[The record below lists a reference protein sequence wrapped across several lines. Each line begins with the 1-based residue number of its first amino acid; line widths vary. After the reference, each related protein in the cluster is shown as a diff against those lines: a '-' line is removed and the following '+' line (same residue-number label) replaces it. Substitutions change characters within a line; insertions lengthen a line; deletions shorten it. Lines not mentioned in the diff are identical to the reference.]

1 MNEDL
6 GLGEF
11 IQRIEESLQEQNIGT
26 SIAVFGN
33 RELDTLQVGDISH
46 TLNDEYADVLPTGL
60 IGDRGEP
67 GEIGNRPINWNWGGI
82 DNTGTVT
89 LDVNTMSTGILRPQ
103 SDRLADYMQEYLSI
117 RNGELPMLINYNTSE
132 REVQF
137 DDIEA
142 VILFREKLDRIIKE
156 HYRGV
161 R

>member
-1 MNEDL
+1 MDEDL
-6 GLGEF
+6 DLGEF
-11 IQRIEESLQEQNIGT
+11 IQNVEQRLREQNIET
-26 SIAVFGN
+26 PIAVLGR
-33 RELDTLQVGDISH
+33 REPDTLQVGNISY

-60 IGDRGEP
+60 SRGEP
-67 GEIGNRPINWNWGGI
+67 GEIGERVPIMDWPT
-82 DNTGTVT
+82 TGTVS
-89 LDVNTMSTGILRPQ
+89 LDANTMSTGVWRST

-156 HYRGV
+156 HYRGD